1 MPVDLPIPIA
11 RYVAADNRGDTEAVA
26 QLFAEHAVVR
36 DEGHT
41 FEGMDAIKRWKAEAK
56 KKYQYTVEPLSST
69 QKDDTT
75 IVTSR
80 LTGNFPGNPANLQFI
95 FKLNGDKITSLEIRE

>member
-1 MPVDLPIPIA
+1 MSVDLPTPIA
-11 RYVAADNRGDTEAVA
+11 LYVAADNRGDTEAFA
-26 QLFAEHAVVR
+26 QCFAEHAVVR

-41 FEGMDAIKRWKAEAK
+41 FEGVDAIKRWKAEAK

>member
-1 MPVDLPIPIA
+1 MA
-11 RYVAADNRGDTEAVA
+11 R
-26 QLFAEHAVVR
+26 LFAEHAVVR

-95 FKLNGDKITSLEIRE
+95 FTLNGVKITSLEIRE

>member
-11 RYVAADNRGDTEAVA
+11 RYVAADNLGDTEAVA

>member
-1 MPVDLPIPIA
+1 MSVDLPIPIA

-69 QKDDTT
+69 QKDDQT

-95 FKLNGDKITSLEIRE
+95 FTLNGDKITSLEIRE

>member
-26 QLFAEHAVVR
+26 QHFAEHAVVR